1 MATTVLSGTSGALYY
16 KPAGTKSQFL
26 PAAVTTGTGTI
37 NLGAYLGFQ
46 VGDPVVF
53 SLVDANGGST
63 SGSTLPTGITAGTTY
78 YVKTYTASTG
88 AATFSATAGGTL
100 LTLSAAGTA
109 VGTNSFQAAY
119 ASFVSVGQVRDWKF
133 SVSRSELDVTT
144 IGATPGQFAPF
155 KSYIAGFADGSGDC
169 TVFVTDDDFAMSN
182 RMVQDVMQRQQ
193 TGAGFKLYTN
203 QVMSGSTVSDTASRW
218 ISMDAVLTSADL
230 AIDPDSAQTIAIKF
244 RPAGN
249 LNFDLVTTS

>member
-16 KPAGTKSQFL
+16 RPAGTRAEFL

-37 NLGAYLGFQ
+37 NLGAFLGYQ
-46 VGDPVVF
+46 VGDPVRF
-53 SLVDANGGST
+53 TLVDANGGST
-63 SGSTLPTGITAGTTY
+63 TGSSLPTGITAGTTY
-78 YVKTYTASTG
+78 FIRSYTAATG
-88 AATFSATAGGTL
+88 AATFSSTAGGAL
-100 LTLSAAGTA
+100 LTLTAAGTA
-109 VGTNSFQAAY
+109 VGTNLFRADY
-119 ASFVSVGQVRDWKF
+119 ANFAVVGQVRDWKF

-169 TVFVTDDDFAMSN
+169 TVFVTDDDFALSN

-203 QVMSGSTVSDTASRW
+203 QVMTGSTVNDTASRW

-244 RPAGN
+244 RPAGA
-249 LNFDLVTTS
+249 LTFDLVTTA